1 MSRRRSMSASSE
13 RVAESSRSTT
23 RWSCRSVS
31 TTSIANIRSS
41 SLGLCAA
48 AAAAAAS
55 DIDAVIL
62 AVEDQLLDA
71 LAALLDRG
79 LDLLRV
85 LGGELAHLLDDAERL
100 LLEIGD
106 GVDELDDGVG
116 ADRRAVA
123 GAQRRLLHLVTE
135 LGEHLDATRHPFLH
149 RLERLRR
156 LMQAG
161 EPGERSL

>member
-1 MSRRRSMSASSE
+1 MSRRRSISASSE
-13 RVAESSRSTT
+13 RLAESSRSTT

-79 LDLLRV
+79 LD
-85 LGGELAHLLDDAERL
+85 LLDDAERL